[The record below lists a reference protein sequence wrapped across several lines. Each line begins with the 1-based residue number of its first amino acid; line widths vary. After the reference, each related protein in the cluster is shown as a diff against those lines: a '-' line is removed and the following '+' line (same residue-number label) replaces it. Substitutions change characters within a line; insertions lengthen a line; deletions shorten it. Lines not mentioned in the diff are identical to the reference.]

1 MAQRLGQTQLVELLL
16 EQVPVCNAE
25 TSAAVKGAD
34 LAPLYGATRRSS
46 CARARPERAQRA
58 GPASGPSLGV
68 ALSESWRPKRRAGGA
83 RTAGGS
89 TAGEVGMRNSREY
102 YGCEKV
108 EKSWWRGDELDW
120 RPGAQGLSGFGLGAR
135 PTAPQRLSGRPNQHF
150 LGELQ
155 PALPRTEASLRA
167 RGAPRDRI
175 GYPVIRDFSRLS
187 GFFRLRRRAAG
198 GCARRRGGRR
208 GGVAAR
214 GRGERAEAVWG
225 AGGG

>member
-89 TAGEVGMRNSREY
+89 TAGEVGMRTREKLEEILRMRKSRKIVVGE
-102 YGCEKV
+102 V
-108 EKSWWRGDELDW
+108 TTV
-120 RPGAQGLSGFGLGAR
+120 AR
-135 PTAPQRLSGRPNQHF
+135 LATRS
-150 LGELQ
+150 
-155 PALPRTEASLRA
+155 PRTERIWP
-167 RGAPRDRI
+167 RGAPHRSAT
-175 GYPVIRDFSRLS
+175 P
-187 GFFRLRRRAAG
+187 
-198 GCARRRGGRR
+198 
-208 GGVAAR
+208 
-214 GRGERAEAVWG
+214 ERPA
-225 AGGG
+225 

>member
-1 MAQRLGQTQLVELLL
+1 MDPFESTGKSVESTEGCKIPIWAIHHVPSCVGECRPRAHCTPSRRSVCEVIGALEDTRAVVKVRQVVAVAQRLGQTQLVELLL

-89 TAGEVGMRNSREY
+89 SRRGGNRNSR
-102 YGCEKV
+102 K
-108 EKSWWRGDELDW
+108 
-120 RPGAQGLSGFGLGAR
+120 
-135 PTAPQRLSGRPNQHF
+135 
-150 LGELQ
+150 
-155 PALPRTEASLRA
+155 
-167 RGAPRDRI
+167 
-175 GYPVIRDFSRLS
+175 
-187 GFFRLRRRAAG
+187 
-198 GCARRRGGRR
+198 
-208 GGVAAR
+208 
-214 GRGERAEAVWG
+214 
-225 AGGG
+225 